1 MLCKPMLEFTAKKRT
16 AREEDGKGKKTDREG
31 RGEGSEWRRT
41 GGWGGARVCVEGAM
55 RGILIVLL
63 LQNKH

>member
-1 MLCKPMLEFTAKKRT
+1 MLEFTAKKRT

-41 GGWGGARVCVEGAM
+41 GWVGVGALAAQVCAEGAM

>member
-16 AREEDGKGKKTDREG
+16 AREEDGKGKKTDGEG

-41 GGWGGARVCVEGAM
+41 GWGVHSLHECVWREQCVES
-55 RGILIVLL
+55 
-63 LQNKH
+63 

>member
-1 MLCKPMLEFTAKKRT
+1 MLCEPSLEFTAKKRT
-16 AREEDGKGKKTDREG
+16 AREEDGKGKKTGREG
-31 RGEGSEWRRT
+31 RGEGSER
-41 GGWGGARVCVEGAM
+41 GGGALPARRVCVERAM

>member
-1 MLCKPMLEFTAKKRT
+1 MLCEPSLEFTAKKRT
-16 AREEDGKGKKTDREG
+16 AREEDGKGKKTDGEG
-31 RGEGSEWRRT
+31 RGEGSEW
-41 GGWGGARVCVEGAM
+41 GGALAARRVCVERAM